1 MSRIYSLSEMVDLA
15 LATPKIG
22 VVNCFML
29 HALLHA
35 LIKRLDVGDYS
46 ATILAMGDR
55 DFPWT
60 TDSGVQPEESDGSS
74 IVKVSQP
81 DDNVRL
87 QISLP
92 KKTPEPISEKRT
104 SGPVKSKSQRADI
117 SATSS
122 RQGDDDKDKQEMLKK
137 HPTGK
142 KAVPSQDSEGLKK
155 KTMGP
160 EKSKFQRTETPVA
173 PSRQDGDDV
182 KNKQELTK
190 KSPSTKK
197 STESLKKKPTIPE
210 KSSTEIIEAEGSTE
224 LMADDGDIVSSQDS
238 EFLKEEP
245 TTLSVEEPSQ
255 ETVLESGTVSPV
267 ASPESKRN
275 SQSIGLQFGL
285 PYLES
290 GISALAD
297 HIQDVPE
304 LIKELTD
311 RIAVNESELKEVR
324 ITKQ

>member
-1 MSRIYSLSEMVDLA
+1 MSRVYSLSEMVDLA

-35 LIKRLDVGDYS
+35 LIKRLDIGDYS
-46 ATILAMGDR
+46 AAILAMGDH

-60 TDSGVQPEESDGSS
+60 TDSAVQPEESDASS

-81 DDNVRL
+81 DDNIRL

-92 KKTPEPISEKRT
+92 KKTPEPISEKKM
-104 SGPVKSKSQRADI
+104 SGPVKSKSQRSDI
-117 SATSS
+117 SAASP
-122 RQGDDDKDKQEMLKK
+122 RQGDDAKDKQETLKK
-137 HPTGK
+137 QSSGK
-142 KAVPSQDSEGLKK
+142 KAVPSQDSEGSKK
-155 KTMGP
+155 KTTGP
-160 EKSKFQRTETPVA
+160 EKSKSQRAESPA
-173 PSRQDGDDV
+173 ASSRQDGDDV
-182 KNKQELTK
+182 KNKQEK

-197 STESLKKKPTIPE
+197 SSESSKKRPTVPD
-210 KSSTEIIEAEGSTE
+210 KTSTEIIEGEGSTE
-224 LMADDGDIVSSQDS
+224 LMTDDGDIVSGQDS

-255 ETVLESGTVSPV
+255 EAVSESSTVSPA
-267 ASPESKRN
+267 ASPDPKRH

-297 HIQDVPE
+297 HFQDVPE

-311 RIAVNESELKEVR
+311 RIAVNESGLKEVR
-324 ITKQ
+324 ISKQ